1 MNVAIVDRSA
11 FSVTV
16 SSHKGRFSKKT
27 NINLEDKQNGK
38 EVLLSLH

>member
-11 FSVTV
+11 FSV
-16 SSHKGRFSKKT
+16 SGRLAQRTLFKKT